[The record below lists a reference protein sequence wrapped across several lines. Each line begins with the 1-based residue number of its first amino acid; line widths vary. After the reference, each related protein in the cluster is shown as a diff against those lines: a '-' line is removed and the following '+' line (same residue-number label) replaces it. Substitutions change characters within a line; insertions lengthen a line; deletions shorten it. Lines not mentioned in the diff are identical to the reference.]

1 MISDFWKKIILKKS
15 LTNKNIIN
23 RKNLYIFPSLK
34 GFQIAVLI
42 FFCFAVAIF
51 YQNNFALLLSIIL
64 FFIYFISILISYQNL
79 LNLKFSINNKLYPT
93 NKLVELNYQIE
104 EEQNRER
111 LNINFNIDKENL
123 NKDIQNKTIVN
134 LKYRFKKRGTT
145 KTPILNIN
153 SKFPFG
159 VINTFAKISFQ
170 EFLTIFPEPIKPAN
184 EIFDNLYKQNTDEGF
199 DYEFDKIEEN
209 RENKNLS
216 KISWKHSS
224 IRKKLYEKKFKFSNN
239 LQHVTIDLQKLKSD
253 SFEKKLSY
261 ASYLVEYF
269 YKLRKPFSL
278 KNNDFLSP
286 IACSL
291 EHRNK
296 LLTYLANV

>member
-1 MISDFWKKIILKKS
+1 MINNFWKKIILKKS
-15 LTNKNIIN
+15 LSNKNVIN
-23 RKNLYIFPSLK
+23 RKNLYIFPSFR
-34 GFQIAVLI
+34 GFQIAALI

-79 LNLKFSINNKLYPT
+79 LNLKISINNKLYPA
-93 NKLVELNYQIE
+93 KKIIDLDYQIE
-104 EEQNRER
+104 EKQNRER
-111 LNINFNIDKENL
+111 LNINIGINKKSI
-123 NKDIQNKTIVN
+123 NKDIQDKTSVY
-134 LKYRFKKRGTT
+134 LKHKFEKRGITQA
-145 KTPILNIN
+145 PILNIN

-159 VINTFAKISFQ
+159 IINTFTSVSFH
-170 EFLTIFPEPIKPAN
+170 ESLTIFPEPIKPSN
-184 EIFDNLYKQNTDEGF
+184 EVFDELYQLNTDEGF
-199 DYEFDKIEEN
+199 DYEFDKIEEI
-209 RENKNLS
+209 RENTNLS

-253 SFEKKLSY
+253 NLEKKLSY
-261 ASYLVEYF
+261 ASYLIEYF
-269 YKLRKPFSL
+269 YNLKKPFLL
-278 KNNDFLSP
+278 KDKEFLSP